1 MLEAIVVIIGL
12 AVFEIISSIDNA
24 IVNATVLKTLPERYR
39 RLFLVWG
46 IFLGVF
52 VVRGVLPFLIVWLA
66 SPELSLG
73 ETLTLVF
80 SDPKKME
87 AALETSKPLLLLGG
101 GVYLLYVW
109 LGWLFLEE
117 KKYAFLVEHFVHRQ
131 GVWFNAVAALIL
143 MVIIWFG
150 THHGNAM
157 LALSAAVGSVA
168 FFVTDGFRKNA
179 EEAEERLQTQALSA
193 WSKLIYL
200 EVLDASFSIDGVIG
214 AFAFT
219 MSVPLILVG
228 NGPGRARGARGHDPR
243 RRHRVE
249 VRVPQERRHVLDRRA
264 RRADDRRV
272 VRRALPVLGGAGH
285 HGEPAGDLPVDVGPR
300 APRHCADLV
309 SEPVTGA
316 APARVRDVWQ
326 AHLRLR
332 VRPVP
337 GRGGVA
343 AGGDPAAPPGAGS
356 AARHGAAAR
365 GGRRR
370 AAGGGVVVAQRGG
383 GHGGRGPVGRRVAGP
398 APARAHRRRG
408 RRPRCWRSTPRGAAS
423 RSSTTA
429 TCCSTAAGARPRRC
443 GGRNAWLLRLDRVVL
458 CPSAPSIYGRLRRE
472 PRKSFVSTLEAA
484 ADVLVAAGEPEE
496 LRTTLHRAMRTLVQ
510 RARASEAAP

>member
-12 AVFEIISSIDNA
+12 AVFEVISSIDNA

-66 SPELSLG
+66 SPELSIG

-87 AALETSKPLLLLGG
+87 SALETSKPLLLLGG

-150 THHGNAM
+150 TRHAGNGGSTM

-228 NGPGRARGARGHDPR
+228 NGLGA
-243 RRHRVE
+243 
-249 VRVPQERRHVLDRRA
+249 L
-264 RRADDRRV
+264 V
-272 VRRALPVLGGAGH
+272 VREVTIRGVDIVSKFAYLKNGAMYSIGVLGALMIAESFDAH
-285 HGEPAGDLPVDVGPR
+285 FPFWVA
-300 APRHCADLV
+300 
-309 SEPVTGA
+309 PVTTVSLLVIFLLMS
-316 APARVRDVWQ
+316 VR
-326 AHLRLR
+326 
-332 VRPVP
+332 
-337 GRGGVA
+337 
-343 AGGDPAAPPGAGS
+343 
-356 AARHGAAAR
+356 
-365 GGRRR
+365 
-370 AAGGGVVVAQRGG
+370 
-383 GHGGRGPVGRRVAGP
+383 
-398 APARAHRRRG
+398 
-408 RRPRCWRSTPRGAAS
+408 
-423 RSSTTA
+423 
-429 TCCSTAAGARPRRC
+429 
-443 GGRNAWLLRLDRVVL
+443 
-458 CPSAPSIYGRLRRE
+458 
-472 PRKSFVSTLEAA
+472 
-484 ADVLVAAGEPEE
+484 E
-496 LRTTLHRAMRTLVQ
+496 LRATARTL
-510 RARASEAAP
+510 